1 MRKKTDFDPSEHY
14 GNVETHRG
22 KANKSYRRK
31 DLEEDGCKKSVFGDR
46 EIYILEGGNSDMDLV
61 FEHTG
66 YGWWRMSEACR
77 NLVLFSEYN
86 FTPHEFLENILED
99 LTPGKIVTKK
109 QRASLDTLLVSLNN
123 QPK

>member
-1 MRKKTDFDPSEHY
+1 
-14 GNVETHRG
+14 
-22 KANKSYRRK
+22 
-31 DLEEDGCKKSVFGDR
+31 
-46 EIYILEGGNSDMDLV
+46 MDLV

-109 QRASLDTLLVSLNN
+109 QRESLDTLLVSLNN